1 VSPSGA
7 TRERSPV
14 PPRPHVLLISDDPGL
29 KAFLE
34 EGLIIGGFWFSQVGS
49 AIQALEVFRLRSF
62 DLVLLD
68 AALGGIGALELLRRL
83 RGRSD
88 RAAGDQPRT
97 DVPILAIAA
106 STEEL
111 GWDDARIEGANGL
124 LFAPIQIEE
133 LVPRLF
139 REIEAWRAA
148 HPDRPW
154 SDEQALGVGR

>member
-1 VSPSGA
+1 MSPSGA
-7 TRERSPV
+7 TRERSAV
-14 PPRPHVLLISDDPGL
+14 PPRPHVLLVSDDPGL
-29 KAFLE
+29 KQFLE
-34 EGLIIGGFWFSQVGS
+34 EGLVIGGFWFSQVGS

-68 AALGGIGALELLRRL
+68 AALGGIGSLELLRRL

-97 DVPILAIAA
+97 DVPILAIA
-106 STEEL
+106 SSPEEL
-111 GWDDARIEGANGL
+111 ARDDACDAGADGL
-124 LFAPIQIEE
+124 LVAPIEIAE

-139 REIEAWRAA
+139 REIEIWRSA
-148 HPDRPW
+148 HPDRRW